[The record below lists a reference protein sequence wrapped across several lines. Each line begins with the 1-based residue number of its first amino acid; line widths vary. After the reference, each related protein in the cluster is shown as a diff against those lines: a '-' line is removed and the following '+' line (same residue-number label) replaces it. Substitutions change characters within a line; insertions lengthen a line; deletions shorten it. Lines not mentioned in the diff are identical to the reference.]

1 MTVQEI
7 TFESNIRS
15 DGTMTVTFNFL
26 ISLDEKTAETNVVAR
41 VYVGYKLT
49 DSSGIVRDSGTI
61 MTGDVA
67 LGETIAEDMNIYDLD
82 PNETYTLTL
91 IDAT

>member
-1 MTVQEI
+1 M
-7 TFESNIRS
+7 
-15 DGTMTVTFNFL
+15 
-26 ISLDEKTAETNVVAR
+26 
-41 VYVGYKLT
+41 
-49 DSSGIVRDSGTI
+49 RDSGTI

-91 IDAT
+91 MDAT